1 MAIVEL
7 MCLAGIALAAGGLSY
22 MALNR
27 LLSTI
32 EVAVSAFQN
41 RRKREHFLSSL
52 PEAIRRA
59 VEEKQKPQQPRWLEG
74 WNQYA
79 ASRLAKAGWKISSYA
94 LFNLMVVLA
103 IAGITA
109 GAILFRNIAIS
120 TVIAM
125 CLASLPVQLLNWAVQ
140 NYDKKLVEQVPLAIQ
155 MFVAEFQTVKNLRE
169 ALERTARSTGN
180 PLRKHLEQCVRE
192 LATGKRPHEAFR
204 KLAESVDNDYVRVWA
219 QMLIAASEDQT
230 VVKTMPQLAVRVSSQ
245 KMLEYKNTA
254 ELSGE
259 RKVGILLNLLVF
271 PGFIITQLIFPD
283 SRGFFS
289 TALGKLVVMLM
300 FVSVSVGIALDLL
313 LRRVEI

>member
-1 MAIVEL
+1 MY
-7 MCLAGIALAAGGLSY
+7 LAGIALAAGTLSY
-22 MALNR
+22 VLLNR
-27 LLSTI
+27 LLSAAET
-32 EVAVSAFQN
+32 AVGTLQS
-41 RRKREHFLSSL
+41 RRRREHFLSSL

-59 VEEKQKPQQPRWLEG
+59 VEQKHKPHQPGWLEG

-79 ASRLAKAGWKISSYA
+79 SGRLAKTGWKISSYA
-94 LFNLMVVLA
+94 LFNLMVILA
-103 IAGITA
+103 IAGITT

-140 NYDKKLVEQVPLAIQ
+140 KYDKKLVEQVPLAIQ
-155 MFVAEFQTVKNLRE
+155 MFVAEFQAVKNLRE
-169 ALERTARSTGN
+169 ALERTARSTGD
-180 PLRKHLEQCVRE
+180 PLRKHLEQCVRD
-192 LATGKRPHEAFR
+192 LATGKRPYEAFR
-204 KLAESVDNDYVRVWA
+204 GLAESVDNDYVRVWA

-230 VVKTMPQLAVRVSSQ
+230 VVRTMPQLAVRVSSQ
-245 KMLEYKNTA
+245 KMLEYKNAA

-271 PGFIITQLIFPD
+271 PGFIAVQLLFPD

-289 TALGKLVVMLM
+289 TTLGKLVVMTM

-313 LRRVEI
+313 LRRVEV